1 MKRMCCVVISV
12 YKNDNLEYVQKSL
25 DSLYMQSLKAD
36 IFIKIDGQIDK
47 RLEEYLL
54 QEHRKGNITYLSKRE
69 ENRGL
74 ATSLNEL
81 IQEALKKKYE
91 YFFRMDADDIC
102 VAGRFQK
109 QLEFMEANKDIDICG
124 TFIEEFGNGIEYKK
138 LVKYPLIHEEMR
150 EWFKKRV
157 PLAHMT
163 VCFRRSF
170 FEKAGLYPESGH
182 ISNEDTLMW
191 LKGFENGCRF
201 ANIDYVGVKVR
212 VSRDFF
218 QRRTGVRKIL
228 YDFKNR
234 LEVIKKLHYGFDAYF
249 YAFGIMGINLLPT
262 QLKKLAYKYLR

>member
-1 MKRMCCVVISV
+1 VILSV
-12 YKNDNLEYVQKSL
+12 YKKDKLQYVQDAL
-25 DSLYMQSLKAD
+25 ESLYSQTLKAD
-36 IFIKIDGQIDK
+36 IFIKIDGPIDK

-54 QEHRKGNITYLSKRE
+54 QEHRKGNIAYLSKRK

-81 IQEALKKKYE
+81 IKEALKKKYE
-91 YFFRMDADDIC
+91 YIFRMDADDIC
-102 VAGRFQK
+102 GPDRFLK
-109 QLEFMEANKDIDICG
+109 QIEFMDKNRDIDICG
-124 TFIEEFGNGIEYKK
+124 TYIEEFGDDVAYKK
-138 LVKYPLIHEEMR
+138 LVKYPLTHETMFEF
-150 EWFKKRV
+150 FKKRV
-157 PLAHMT
+157 PLAH
-163 VCFRRSF
+163 VSACFRKSF

-218 QRRTGVRKIL
+218 GRRAGVRKVL
-228 YDFKNR
+228 CDFKNR
-234 LEVIKKLHYGFDAYF
+234 LEVIRRLHYGFDAYF